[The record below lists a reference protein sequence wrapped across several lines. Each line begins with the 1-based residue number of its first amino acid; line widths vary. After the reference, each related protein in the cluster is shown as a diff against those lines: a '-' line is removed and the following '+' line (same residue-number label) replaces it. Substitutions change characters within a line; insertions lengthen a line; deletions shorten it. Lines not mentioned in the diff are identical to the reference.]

1 MSSPKA
7 VVWWSIGIRCEI
19 DGGSDVEKR
28 LQDELEILKEIVVDT
43 ITVEQDLN
51 SARHLLNM
59 RSVSL
64 GIVCYL
70 CQ

>member
-1 MSSPKA
+1 M
-7 VVWWSIGIRCEI
+7 
-19 DGGSDVEKR
+19 EKR
-28 LQDELEILKEIVVDT
+28 IQDELEILKDIIVDT

-64 GIVCYL
+64 EIVCYL
-70 CQ
+70 CR